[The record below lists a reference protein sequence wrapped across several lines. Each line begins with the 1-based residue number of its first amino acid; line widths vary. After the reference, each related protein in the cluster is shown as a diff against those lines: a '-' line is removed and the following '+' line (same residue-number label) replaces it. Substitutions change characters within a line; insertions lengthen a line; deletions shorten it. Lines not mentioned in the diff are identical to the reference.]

1 MKKYNLFL
9 MLFVFAATLISCS
22 DDEGD
27 SMNTDGTAQV
37 AVKLTDAPGDYD
49 EVWVEV
55 EDVMVKME
63 AETTAETGTET
74 DAESGDEEGWIS
86 LGVGET
92 KEINLLE
99 LTGGVTELLA
109 ETELPAGYLQEM
121 RLVLGDNNSIIVDG
135 QELVLDTPSA
145 QQSGLKVKVDQEL
158 QADTYYTFILDFDVD
173 KSIVSQ
179 GNGGYSLK
187 PVLRLSVD
195 ETTGSIAGIVTPS
208 TEPVLIE
215 AQSSAGTV
223 SAYTNAEGKFQLH
236 GLEPGTYV
244 LTATPEE
251 GLGLEAAVVNNI
263 EVQEGVVTE
272 LEEPIILEESTETET
287 ETGTEG

>member
-22 DDEGD
+22 DDEND
-27 SMNTDGTAQV
+27 SMDNEGTAQV

-55 EDVMVKME
+55 VDVMVKME
-63 AETTAETGTET
+63 AEATAETGTET
-74 DAESGDEEGWIS
+74 TETGDEEGWVS
-86 LGVGET
+86 LGITEA

-173 KSIVSQ
+173 KSVVSQ

-195 ETTGSIAGIVTPS
+195 ETSGSIAGIVTPS

-251 GLGLEAAVVNNI
+251 GLGLEEAVVNNI
-263 EVQEGVVTE
+263 VVEQGVVTE
-272 LEEPIILEESTETET
+272 LEEPIILEETTETET
-287 ETGTEG
+287 ETGTGE

>member
-22 DDEGD
+22 DDEDD
-27 SMNTDGTAQV
+27 SMNTEGTAQV
-37 AVKLTDAPGDYD
+37 AVKLTDAPGDYE

-63 AETTAETGTET
+63 AETTAETGTESDGET
-74 DAESGDEEGWIS
+74 GDEEGWVS
-86 LGVGET
+86 LGIAET

-99 LTGGVTELLA
+99 LTGGVTEFLA
-109 ETELPAGYLQEM
+109 EAEIPAGYLQEI
-121 RLVLGDNNSIIVDG
+121 RLVLGDNNTIVVDG
-135 QELVLDTPSA
+135 NELVLDTPSA
-145 QQSGLKVKVDQEL
+145 QQSGLKLKVGQEL

-173 KSIVSQ
+173 QSVVSQ

-187 PVLRLSVD
+187 PVIRLSLD
-195 ETTGSIAGIVTPS
+195 ETSGSIAGIVTGS
-208 TEPVLIE
+208 TEPVLVE

-223 SAYTNAEGKFQLH
+223 SAYTNAEGVFQLH

-263 EVQEGVVTE
+263 EVEQGVVTE
-272 LEEPIILEESTETET
+272 LEEPIILEGSTET
-287 ETGTEG
+287 ETGTGTEG